1 MQGIRG
7 TLHADLR
14 RAHEYASMGRYS
26 MAVGV
31 YRNLIKTLERFRTM
45 NLSKQKVVDECDQNI
60 AKIEQQIAGVEDL
73 RKMLEA
79 RPQTAPHRP
88 NRNHDDGPVEPV
100 WSRRP
105 GSSRRKDEPV
115 QPTRPGRQQASPTP
129 RKNWEPKPSPT
140 PSYNPRPSPVQKQV
154 YNPKPSFPTKPQP
167 KSDPPPTADRF
178 KAGKFLEANKKIYH
192 NDQDKEIIAEIERRI
207 VTESLNI
214 SFDDIGGL
222 ESVKAELDTNIIY
235 PLIAPKIYAGRMK
248 PKTGVLFFG
257 PPGTGKTL

>member
-1 MQGIRG
+1 
-7 TLHADLR
+7 
-14 RAHEYASMGRYS
+14 
-26 MAVGV
+26 MAAGV
-31 YRNLIKTLERFRTM
+31 YRNLIKSLERFRDR
-45 NLSKQKVVDECDQNI
+45 NPSNQKAVDECDQNI

-88 NRNHDDGPVEPV
+88 SRRQDEGPVEPV

-105 GSSRRKDEPV
+105 GSSRRKDEPT
-115 QPTRPGRQQASPTP
+115 QPTRPSRQQASPTP
-129 RKNWEPKPSPT
+129 RKIYEPKPSPT
-140 PSYNPRPSPVQKQV
+140 PSYNPKSTPVQKQV
-154 YNPKPSFPTKPQP
+154 YNPKPAFPSKPI
-167 KSDPPPTADRF
+167 DPPPTADRF
-178 KAGKFLEANKKIYH
+178 KPGKFLEANKKIYH
-192 NDQDKEIIAEIERRI
+192 NDQDKEIISEIERRI